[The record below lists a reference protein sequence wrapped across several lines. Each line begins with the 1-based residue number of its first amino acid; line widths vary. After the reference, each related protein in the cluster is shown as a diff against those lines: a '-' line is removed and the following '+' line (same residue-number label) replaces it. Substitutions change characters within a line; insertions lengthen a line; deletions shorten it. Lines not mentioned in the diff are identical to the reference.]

1 MSDTTFSRLMKIAE
15 SHQKRMVVSCI
26 LAALS
31 TVFAISP
38 YLLFYYALTAFL
50 GGNGVWGWSY
60 IGAASAALLLQPICF
75 GLSTGI
81 AHGMA
86 FDTLHDLR
94 ITLLRKLGRLPLG
107 YFSNRQSGAL
117 KRIVNENVEVLE
129 LFFSHQLPDMIAAM
143 LMPIAT
149 LVLLMIVDWRLGL
162 AAAGIIP
169 IVWLANILIMRGHG
183 DKIGRYFG
191 MLARINATF
200 VEYLQGI
207 AAIKNLGGGDEA
219 LRRLQ
224 DQVSR
229 LREFSAEWQKSWLG
243 PWTLFSVATGASLLF
258 VVPIGLALVMAG
270 SATPL
275 HLLFAVLC
283 ATGIGA
289 PIIKLMLYT
298 EIFLRVQK
306 AEEAINRLMCEP
318 EIGQNLES
326 RLKPDCFSFTFRSAG
341 FVQGGREILS
351 GINLDIP
358 ENSTTA
364 IVGGS
369 GAGKTTLVRL
379 IARYLDVSSGELYLG
394 SKNIQDFVLEEVL
407 AKVAF
412 ISQDVFLFNDSI
424 LENIR
429 MGRENVSPEDVI
441 DAAKAANAH
450 RFITGLPDGYESQ
463 VGENG
468 SALSGGERQRL
479 SLARALLR
487 DTPVL
492 ILDEATAH
500 LDPHHEMLIQEAIN
514 RLVGRKT
521 IIVVSHRL
529 DSIRNCDNIVLMEK
543 GKIVACGV
551 HDKLLQTSQTYA
563 RLWSLQQENL
573 RWTLARPLEAP
584 QQMDDGQ
591 GIQEARV

>member
-1 MSDTTFSRLMKIAE
+1 MIL
-15 SHQKRMVVSCI
+15 SCV

-31 TVFAISP
+31 TMFAIAP

-50 GGNGVWGWSY
+50 GGDGFWGWSC
-60 IGAASAALLLQPICF
+60 IGGAATALLLQPICF

-81 AHGMA
+81 AHSMA

-94 ITLLRKLGRLPLG
+94 ISLLRKLTRLPLG
-107 YFSNRQSGAL
+107 YFSSRQSGAL

-149 LVLLMIVDWRLGL
+149 LLLLVVIDWRLGL

-169 IVWLANILIMRGHG
+169 IVWMANILIMRGHG

-191 MLARINATF
+191 MLGRINATF

-224 DQVSR
+224 EQVSR
-229 LREFSAEWQKSWLG
+229 LREFSAEWQQSWLG

-258 VVPIGLALVMAG
+258 VVPIGLALVVAG
-270 SATPL
+270 SATHL

-306 AEEAINRLMCEP
+306 AEESIDRLMEEA
-318 EIGQNLES
+318 EIGQHIES
-326 RLKPDCFSFTFRSAG
+326 RLKPDRFSFAFRNVG
-341 FVQGGREILS
+341 FAQGGREILS
-351 GINLDIP
+351 GIDLNIP

-364 IVGGS
+364 IVGAS

-394 SKNIQDFVLEEVL
+394 DHNIQNFVLDEVL
-407 AKVAF
+407 EKIAF
-412 ISQDVFLFNDSI
+412 ISQEVFLFNDSV

-429 MGRENVSPEDVI
+429 MGREDVSLEDVI
-441 DAAKAANAH
+441 AAAKAANAH
-450 RFITGLPDGYESQ
+450 KFISILPDGYESP

-529 DSIRNCDNIVLMEK
+529 DSIRHCDTIVLMEK
-543 GKIVACGV
+543 GRVAASGA
-551 HDKLLQTSQTYA
+551 HDELLQTSQTYA

-573 RWTLARPLEAP
+573 RWTLSRPSASP
-584 QQMDDGQ
+584 QKTNDRQI
-591 GIQEARV
+591 IQEAGL